1 MQTNTTMSPWRHG
14 MTAALLCVA
23 PGLTSN
29 AAWAS
34 CGAAFC
40 GVNTQWDAQG
50 LWDSPGLRA
59 DLRFEFID
67 QDQPRSGSDEVAV
80 GALHRHHDEQRTI
93 NRNWLLNLD
102 YGFDNHWGVS
112 LTLPYLDRSHD
123 HIHNHHGAQLPEA
136 WDFTELGD
144 VRIVGRYQFTQQAFE
159 AGRVGLK
166 FGLKLPTG
174 DYEVRNGAGA
184 LAERTLQPGTGTTDL
199 ILGAYYQRA
208 AAASPWQWFSQVL
221 WQHPLE
227 ERADYRAGYQLSID
241 GGLQYALS
249 EQLAGL
255 LQLNVQIKGRDSGN
269 DAERVDSGTQTLSLS
284 PGLSYAVT
292 KQTRLYGFV
301 QLPLYQ
307 YANGIQITAD
317 QAVVVGVTTAF
328 H

>member
-1 MQTNTTMSPWRHG
+1 MQVTETMTQWRRSI
-14 MTAALLCVA
+14 TVAILCVA
-23 PGLTSN
+23 PGFMSS

-34 CGAAFC
+34 CGSAFC

-50 LWDSPGLRA
+50 LWDTPGLRA

-80 GALHRHHDEQRTI
+80 GALPRHHDEQRTL

-102 YGFDNHWGVS
+102 YGFDSNWGVT
-112 LTLPYLDRSHD
+112 LTLPYLNRAHD
-123 HIHNHHGAQLPEA
+123 HIHNHHGAQIPEA

-144 VRIVGRYQFTQQAFE
+144 IRIVGRYQFTQRAFE

-166 FGLKLPTG
+166 FGVKLPTG
-174 DYEVRNGAGA
+174 DFEVANGEGD

-199 ILGAYYQRA
+199 ILGAYYQHAVA
-208 AAASPWQWFSQVL
+208 ARPWQWFSQVL
-221 WQHPLE
+221 WQQPLD

-241 GGLQYALS
+241 GGVQYALS
-249 EQLAGL
+249 KSLAGL

-269 DAERVDSGTQTLSLS
+269 EADREDSGTQTLSLS
-284 PGLSYAVT
+284 PGLSYALT

-307 YANGIQITAD
+307 YANGIQITTD
-317 QAVVVGVTTAF
+317 QALVVGVTSTF
-328 H
+328 